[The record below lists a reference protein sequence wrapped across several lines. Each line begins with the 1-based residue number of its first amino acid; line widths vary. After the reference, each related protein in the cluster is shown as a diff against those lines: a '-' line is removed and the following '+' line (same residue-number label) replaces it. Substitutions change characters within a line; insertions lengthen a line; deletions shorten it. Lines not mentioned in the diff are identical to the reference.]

1 MLKRVLTVTLV
12 AAGVLGFVS
21 VVGNWT
27 DALDAEFLVFG
38 QTGGTGT
45 GSGGGGTGQTG
56 GTTITKIIPQVAAGS
71 FDGGATTF
79 STTIQVINVGTSAV
93 SLTVDLFNQDG
104 TPSTIPFTTTN
115 TTAPTFTATLSS
127 VSIPSNDAIVI
138 QNGSVAAGAVNWA
151 RLVTDGTVTIAALF
165 EIKDANGVL
174 ISRVGVPSSDA
185 DITKLLIPRLRNADP
200 AKGTSTAFAVA
211 NTGDAT
217 ASVTAT
223 LYSAGQVAGTQTLTL
238 AAKNQTAQFAKEFF
252 SLTNEATVD
261 TFSFMI
267 FESTTATLAAT
278 ALVFEGNNQATFPVD
293 KLQ

>member
-1 MLKRVLTVTLV
+1 M
-12 AAGVLGFVS
+12 
-21 VVGNWT
+21 
-27 DALDAEFLVFG
+27 
-38 QTGGTGT
+38 
-45 GSGGGGTGQTG
+45 
-56 GTTITKIIPQVAAGS
+56 
-71 FDGGATTF
+71 
-79 STTIQVINVGTSAV
+79 INVGTSAV

-104 TPSTIPFTTTN
+104 TPSTVPFTTTN
-115 TTAPTFTATLSS
+115 TTAPTFTGTLSS
-127 VSIPSNDAIVI
+127 VSISSNDAIVI
-138 QNGSVAAGAVNWA
+138 QNDSVAAGTVNWA

-165 EIKDANGVL
+165 EIKDASGVL

-200 AKGTSTAFAVA
+200 AKGTSTAFAIA
-211 NTGDAT
+211 NTGDAS

-223 LYSAGQVAGTQTLTL
+223 LYLAGQVAGSQTLTL
-238 AAKNQTAQFAKEFF
+238 AAKNQTAKFAKEFF

>member
-1 MLKRVLTVTLV
+1 M
-12 AAGVLGFVS
+12 LGFVS

-27 DALDAEFLVFG
+27 KALDAEFLVFG

-45 GSGGGGTGQTG
+45 GTGGGGTGQTG
-56 GTTITKIIPQVAAGS
+56 GVTITKIIPQVAAES

-104 TPSTIPFTTTN
+104 TASTIPFTTTN
-115 TTAPTFTATLSS
+115 TTAPTFTGTLSS

-138 QNGSVAAGAVNWA
+138 QNGSVTAGTVNWA
-151 RLVTDGTVTIAALF
+151 RLVTDGAVTIAALF
-165 EIKDANGVL
+165 EIKDANGGL

-185 DITKLLIPRLRNADP
+185 DITKLLIPRLRNPDT
-200 AKGTSTAFAVA
+200 GSSTAFAIA
-211 NTGDAT
+211 NTGDAS

-223 LYSAGQVAGTQTLTL
+223 LYSAGQVVGSQILTL

-252 SLTNEATVD
+252 SLTNEASGD
-261 TFSFMI
+261 NFSFMI